1 MLIRPL
7 GGFGEIG
14 MNCLTVEHDGRLLVI
29 DCGVMFPARDL
40 PGIDVIHPSFQ
51 YLISRRDAIEAVVL
65 THGHEDH
72 LAGLPY
78 LLREVDVPVAGTGF
92 ASNLMA
98 ARLRDSERSGRL
110 DFRRLDVGGRIQVGP
125 FAVSSFAMPHSI
137 VENTGLVIE
146 TAAGRILHTGD
157 FRLGLR
163 GDDGGREV
171 LERLAAAAAPGVD
184 LMICDSTGAEEREP
198 AGEESEVTATLRGL
212 IGGTRGRVFV
222 AIFSS
227 NIRRLEA
234 IIGLARDAG
243 RKVVLCGRSV
253 NSHLAAALEAGIIS
267 LPHGV
272 LAPVDEA
279 ADIPPERLL
288 VVISGTQGEARSALG
303 RLAAE
308 GHPQLTVA
316 PGDLVVLSSR
326 FIPGNELAISG
337 MIDRLL
343 VLGAR
348 VVHRGNLPGVHV
360 SGHGSQGEIRM
371 AVEAVRPRAFLPA
384 HGTYRHLCAA
394 VELARAAGVERA
406 LSVTDGQVVRLGP
419 GGLDVEHDRVPA
431 GRVYIDGGAGLPE
444 SAIRDRRLIGG
455 RGALVVAL
463 AVDGRG
469 RLVGRVEVLARGVVA
484 EESLPWLEEQVRLE
498 VGRLHGA
505 LDPET
510 RGDVDRSRDALRSS
524 LRRFVHKRTARE
536 PWVGVVVVRVDGH
549 GGPTYGQE

>member
-1 MLIRPL
+1 
-7 GGFGEIG
+7 

-29 DCGVMFPARDL
+29 DCGVMFPPRDL

-51 YLISRRDAIEAVVL
+51 FLVSRRDDIEAVVL

-72 LAGLPY
+72 LAGIPY
-78 LLREVDVPVAGTGF
+78 LLRELDVPVAGTGF
-92 ASNLMA
+92 AANLMA
-98 ARLRDSERSGRL
+98 ARLRESDNSGRL
-110 DFRRLDVGGRIQVGP
+110 DFRRLDVGGRIQAGP
-125 FAVSSFAMPHSI
+125 FTVSSFAMPHSI

-146 TAAGRILHTGD
+146 TSAGRILHTGD

-163 GDDGGREV
+163 GPAGGRDV
-171 LERLAAAAAPGVD
+171 LERLAAVAAPGVD

-198 AGEESEVTATLRGL
+198 AGEESEVTATLRDL

-234 IIGLARDAG
+234 LIGLARDAG
-243 RKVVLCGRSV
+243 RRVVLCGRSV
-253 NSHLAAALEAGIIS
+253 NNHLKAALEAGIIS

-272 LAPVDEA
+272 LAPLNEA
-279 ADIPPERLL
+279 AEIPAGRLL

-303 RLAAE
+303 RIAAE
-308 GHPQLTVA
+308 GHPQLTVE

-326 FIPGNELAISG
+326 FIPGNELVISG

-343 VLGAR
+343 LLGAR

-371 AVEAVRPRAFLPA
+371 AIEAVRPRSFLPA
-384 HGTYRHLCAA
+384 HGTYRHLSAA
-394 VELARAAGVERA
+394 VELARAAGVEQA
-406 LSVTDGQVVRLGP
+406 LAATDGQVVRLGP
-419 GGLDVEHDRVPA
+419 DGPRIEPERVPA

-455 RGALVVAL
+455 RGALVASF
-463 AVDGRG
+463 AMDGSG
-469 RLVGRVEVLARGVVA
+469 RIIGRVEVLARGVVA
-484 EESLPWLEEQVRLE
+484 EDSLPWLEEQVRLE
-498 VGRLHGA
+498 VRRLLGA
-505 LDPET
+505 LDPGT
-510 RGDVDRSRDALRSS
+510 RADADRCRDALRSG
-524 LRRFVHKRTARE
+524 LRRFVQKRTSRE
-536 PWVGVVVVRVDGH
+536 PWVGVTVVRL
-549 GGPTYGQE
+549 EE